1 MNLKHHLLIKITI
14 VAIFCFLTTTAYVLY
29 RADQQSKQQS
39 QIMLESISKQLNIQ
53 LLHID
58 SGLSRRDQFP
68 DFSLWKE
75 THSNSGVC
83 IQYRSEN
90 KAFTRN
96 ICRGSEWSEKQWP
109 KLFETIYRLI
119 FTPGLEVF
127 SQITYKNQ
135 PYGYISIIPSVEM
148 ELQQAWDSVRA
159 LLELSSMTIF
169 TVCLLVYLSIN
180 RALLPAQTIVS
191 GLEKMQKGDLT
202 VRIPN
207 FELLEWQSTSS
218 AINKL
223 AISQQKSISE
233 RKRLSLKLINL
244 QDEERRYLARELHD
258 ELGQCLAAIN
268 ALSESITQTAEQE
281 CHEIVEDAKSLSRI
295 NGHIMQTIRNLLV
308 KLRPTEIDELG
319 LELSLKALVNEWNSH
334 SNNKIHYQLR
344 INGDCQQ
351 LTAPYPITLFRI
363 IQESLTNIYKHS
375 RATHATVEIDIN
387 NELIML
393 TINDDGKINL
403 VSFVE
408 NSGFGLLGIRERVYS
423 LDGQLQF
430 NKNVSGGLNIKVTLP
445 VSFEGDIT

>member
-1 MNLKHHLLIKITI
+1 
-14 VAIFCFLTTTAYVLY
+14 
-29 RADQQSKQQS
+29 
-39 QIMLESISKQLNIQ
+39 
-53 LLHID
+53 
-58 SGLSRRDQFP
+58 
-68 DFSLWKE
+68 
-75 THSNSGVC
+75 
-83 IQYRSEN
+83 
-90 KAFTRN
+90 
-96 ICRGSEWSEKQWP
+96 
-109 KLFETIYRLI
+109 
-119 FTPGLEVF
+119 
-127 SQITYKNQ
+127 
-135 PYGYISIIPSVEM
+135 M

-159 LLELSSMTIF
+159 LLELSSITIF

-180 RALLPAQTIVS
+180 RALRPAQTIVS

-207 FELLEWQSTSS
+207 FELLEWQSTST

-223 AISQQKSISE
+223 AISQQQLLSE

-268 ALSESITQTAEQE
+268 ALTESITQTAEQE
-281 CHEIVEDAKSLSRI
+281 CPAIVEDAKSLFQI
-295 NGHIMQTIRNLLV
+295 NGHIMQTVRNLLL

-319 LELSLKALVNEWNSH
+319 LELTLKALVNEWNSH
-334 SNNKIHYQLR
+334 SNNRIHYQLH

-351 LTAPYPITLFRI
+351 LTAPLPITLFRI
-363 IQESLTNIYKHS
+363 IQESLTNISKHS

-387 NELIML
+387 HELIMI
-393 TINDDGKINL
+393 TINDDGDINL

-408 NSGFGLLGIRERVYS
+408 NSGFGLLGIRERVAS

-430 NKNVSGGLNIKVTLP
+430 NKNDSGGLSITVTLP